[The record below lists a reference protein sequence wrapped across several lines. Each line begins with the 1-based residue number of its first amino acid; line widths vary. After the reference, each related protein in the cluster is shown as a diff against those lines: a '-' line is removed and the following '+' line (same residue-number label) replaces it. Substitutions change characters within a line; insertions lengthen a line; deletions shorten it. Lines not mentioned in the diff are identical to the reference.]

1 VRYQASQYHGSPMRT
16 VVALTVGAALTVII
30 ALVLGEYP
38 FVGFSP
44 FVAAALVPAII
55 ASAVV
60 GTAGHHRQ
68 SLWAATGVL
77 SAGAIAWAVWISTG
91 RGLDPVPL
99 GGVVAAALA
108 LGWPLAWA
116 CYRARRTSARTHSK

>member
-1 VRYQASQYHGSPMRT
+1 MRT
-16 VVALTVGAALTVII
+16 VVALSVGAVLAATI
-30 ALVLGEYP
+30 ALILGEYP

-55 ASAVV
+55 ATAVV
-60 GTAGHHRQ
+60 ATAGHHRQ
-68 SLWAATGVL
+68 FLWAATGVL

-91 RGLDPVPL
+91 RGLDPVPP

-116 CYRARRTSARTHSK
+116 RYRARRTSARTQSK